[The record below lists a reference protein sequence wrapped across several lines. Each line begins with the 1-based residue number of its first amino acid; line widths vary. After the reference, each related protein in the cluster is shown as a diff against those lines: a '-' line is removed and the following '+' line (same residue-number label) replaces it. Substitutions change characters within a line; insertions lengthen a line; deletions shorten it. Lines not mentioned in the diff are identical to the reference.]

1 MASGVG
7 GKEVEA
13 AEQSCVAMEVS
24 GCVERQP
31 SVDGGKTS
39 EEALARL
46 SPPAAAAA
54 EDWPGKACASD
65 ILR

>member
-1 MASGVG
+1 MWSGNH
-7 GKEVEA
+7 
-13 AEQSCVAMEVS
+13 
-24 GCVERQP
+24 P
-31 SVDGGKTS
+31 LTDDGGKTS

-54 EDWPGKACASD
+54 EDWPGKAPASD